1 MPIYLAKS
9 YFKKINITP
18 ITTHILYK
26 SECHLHTLADV
37 CLFFNHARRI
47 VFWLKIMCF
56 DCDWKSYCKPT
67 CGEIRMT
74 TDVQQNQCH
83 LNAHIQ
89 PLFWPLATYQISYHL
104 NRSFCAL
111 SPITFCTLCGS
122 KTPFFDQHFS
132 LNLSAW
138 RPGQTPY
145 WNSIHLKKL
154 GELFQVNLCAERMR
168 SGWHCRFIMCDI
180 KGRVQWRKW
189 VNNI

>member
-1 MPIYLAKS
+1 MVNAQYKPILCIIFIQFFFMPIYLAKS

-111 SPITFCTLCGS
+111 SPINFCTLFGS

-132 LNLSAW
+132 LNPRAW
-138 RPGQTPY
+138 VSMTPRADA
-145 WNSIHLKKL
+145 ILKFDTLEK
-154 GELFQVNLCAERMR
+154 V
-168 SGWHCRFIMCDI
+168 GWTFSS
-180 KGRVQWRKW
+180 
-189 VNNI
+189 